1 MQEYYRDTW
10 AEIDLDAI
18 THNVKQIKDLHP
30 TKEIFA
36 VVKANGYGHGD
47 AEVSKVAI
55 EAGVSCL
62 AVSGLDEA
70 LRLRQSGIEVP
81 ILVLGMTRL
90 KDVALAAENNISLT
104 AHDEVWINHLV
115 SLPLEK
121 KIKVHLKIDSGMH
134 RLGLMDANQIQTN
147 FNLLKTAPMV
157 EVEGIFTHM
166 ATADCD
172 KEYLDYQIQNFKNLI
187 SNLDLSGVKYV
198 HLENT
203 ATLLQKEFDFDH
215 AIRLGIGLYGVN
227 PDANFIPIDF
237 DLKPALKLLS
247 NLVQVKQIKKGD
259 KVGYGSTYEAKND
272 EWIGV
277 VPIGYADGWIRL
289 HQGRCVIVE
298 GHECE
303 IVGRVCMDQ
312 MMIRLPK
319 QFPMGTTVTLIGDG
333 MPVERVAKEIGTIS
347 YEILCLISDRVP
359 RVYTQNGK
367 TIAVKKMRA
376 IIPTSINSIHCY

>member
-70 LRLRQSGIEVP
+70 LRLRNSGIEVP

-90 KDVALAAENNISLT
+90 KDVLLAAENNISLT
-104 AHDEVWINHLV
+104 AHDEMWIEHLV
-115 SLPLEK
+115 SLPLTTPV
-121 KIKVHLKIDSGMH
+121 KVHLKIDSGMH
-134 RLGLMDANQIQTN
+134 RLGLMTEEQVQKN
-147 FNLLKTAPMV
+147 FNMLKTAPMV
-157 EVEGIFTHM
+157 EVEGVFTHM
-166 ATADCD
+166 ATADSD
-172 KEYLDYQIQNFKNLI
+172 KEYLGHQIETFKHLI
-187 SNLDLSGVKYV
+187 ASLDLSDVKYV

-215 AIRLGIGLYGVN
+215 GIRLGLGLYGIN
-227 PDANFIPIDF
+227 PDKEFIPIEF
-237 DLKPALKLLS
+237 ELKPALKLLS
-247 NLVQVKQIKKGD
+247 NLVQVKKIKKGD
-259 KVGYGSTYEAKND
+259 KVGYGATYEAQED

-277 VPIGYADGWIRL
+277 VPIGYADGWTRS
-289 HQGRCVIVE
+289 HQGRHVIVN
-298 GHECE
+298 GYECE
-303 IVGRVCMDQ
+303 IIGRVCMDQ

-319 QFPMGTTVTLIGDG
+319 QFPMGTEVTLIGDG
-333 MPVERVAKEIGTIS
+333 MPVERVAKEVGTIS

-359 RVYTQNGK
+359 RVYKQGGK
-367 TIAVKKMRA
+367 IIAVKKMRFE
-376 IIPTSINSIHCY
+376 

>member
-70 LRLRQSGIEVP
+70 LRLRNSGIEVP

-90 KDVALAAENNISLT
+90 KDVPLAAENNISLT
-104 AHDEVWINHLV
+104 AHDEMWIEHLV
-115 SLPLEK
+115 SLPLTTPV
-121 KIKVHLKIDSGMH
+121 KVHLKIDSGMH
-134 RLGLMDANQIQTN
+134 RLGLMTEEQVQKN
-147 FNLLKTAPMV
+147 FNRLKMAPMV
-157 EVEGIFTHM
+157 EVEGVFTHM
-166 ATADCD
+166 ATADSD
-172 KEYLDYQIQNFKNLI
+172 KEYLGHQIETFKHLI
-187 SNLDLSGVKYV
+187 ASLDLSDVKYV

-215 AIRLGIGLYGVN
+215 GIRLGLGLYGIN
-227 PDANFIPIDF
+227 PDKEFIPIEF
-237 DLKPALKLLS
+237 ELKPALKLLS
-247 NLVQVKQIKKGD
+247 NLVQVKKIKKGD
-259 KVGYGSTYEAKND
+259 KVGYGATYEAQED

-277 VPIGYADGWIRL
+277 VPIGYADGWTRS
-289 HQGRCVIVE
+289 HQGRHVIVN
-298 GHECE
+298 GYECE
-303 IVGRVCMDQ
+303 IIGRVCMDQ

-319 QFPMGTTVTLIGDG
+319 QFPMGTEVTLIGDG
-333 MPVERVAKEIGTIS
+333 MPVERVAAEVGTIS

-359 RVYTQNGK
+359 RVYKQGGK
-367 TIAVKKMRA
+367 IIAVKKMRFE
-376 IIPTSINSIHCY
+376 

>member
-1 MQEYYRDTW
+1 MIKGVEVKSMQEYYRDTW

-18 THNVKQIKDLHP
+18 THNVKEIKRLHP

-47 AEVSKVAI
+47 AEVSKAAI

-90 KDVALAAENNISLT
+90 NDVELAAKNNISLT
-104 AHDEVWINHLV
+104 AHDAYWIEQLV
-115 SLPLEK
+115 ALPLTST
-121 KIKVHLKIDSGMH
+121 IKVHLKIDSGMH
-134 RLGLMDANQIQTN
+134 RLGLMDKEQVEIN
-147 FNLLKTAPMV
+147 FNKLEDAPMV

-166 ATADCD
+166 ATADSD
-172 KEYLDYQIQNFKNLI
+172 VDYLAYQVQCFQHLI
-187 SNLDLSGVKYV
+187 TNLDLSHVPYI

-203 ATLLQKEFDFDH
+203 ATLLQKAFEFDH
-215 AIRLGIGLYGVN
+215 GIRLGLGLYGIN
-227 PDANFIPIDF
+227 PDDEFIPLDF
-237 DLKPALKLLS
+237 ELKPALRLFS

-259 KVGYGSTYEAKND
+259 KVGYGATYKAQDD

-277 VPIGYADGWIRL
+277 VPIGYADGWIRA
-289 HQGRCVIVE
+289 HQGRCVIVDSY
-298 GHECE
+298 ECE
-303 IVGRVCMDQ
+303 IIGRICMDQ
-312 MMIRLPK
+312 LMIRLPK
-319 QFPMGTTVTLIGDG
+319 PFPMGTIVTLIGEG
-333 MPVERVAKEIGTIS
+333 MPVERVAHEIGTIS

-359 RVYTQNGK
+359 RVYKKDGK
-367 TIAVKKMRA
+367 IVAVKKMRFE
-376 IIPTSINSIHCY
+376 

>member
-18 THNVKQIKDLHP
+18 EHNVKQIKALHP
-30 TKEIFA
+30 AKEIFA

-47 AEVSKVAI
+47 VEVSKVAI

-62 AVSGLDEA
+62 AVSGLEEA
-70 LRLRQSGIEVP
+70 LCLRKSGIDVP

-90 KDVALAAENNISLT
+90 CDVPLAAENNISLT
-104 AHDEVWINHLV
+104 AHDEMWIEHLV
-115 SLPLEK
+115 SLPLTTPV
-121 KIKVHLKIDSGMH
+121 KVHLKIDSGMH
-134 RLGLMDANQIQTN
+134 RLGLMNEEQVQTN
-147 FNLLKTAPMV
+147 FNLLKSAPMV
-157 EVEGIFTHM
+157 ELEGVFTHM

-172 KEYLDYQIQNFKNLI
+172 KDYLSYQIETFKRLI
-187 SNLDLSGVKYV
+187 ANLDLSDVKYV

-215 AIRLGIGLYGVN
+215 GIRLGLGLYGVN
-227 PDANFIPIDF
+227 PDAEFIPIDF
-237 DLKPALKLLS
+237 ELKPALKLLS
-247 NLVQVKQIKKGD
+247 NLVQVKQIKKSD
-259 KVGYGSTYEAKND
+259 KVGYGATYTAEED

-277 VPIGYADGWIRL
+277 VPIGYADGWIRS
-289 HQGRCVIVE
+289 HQGRNVIVE

-303 IVGRVCMDQ
+303 IIGRVCMDQ

-319 QFPMGTTVTLIGDG
+319 PFPMGTEVTLIGDG
-333 MPVERVAKEIGTIS
+333 MPVERVADEIGTIS

-359 RVYTQNGK
+359 RVYKKDGK
-367 TIAVKKMRA
+367 TINIKKMRFE
-376 IIPTSINSIHCY
+376 

>member
-70 LRLRQSGIEVP
+70 LRLRNSGIEVP

-90 KDVALAAENNISLT
+90 KDVPLAAENNISVT
-104 AHDEVWINHLV
+104 AHDEMWIEHLV
-115 SLPLEK
+115 SLPLTTLV
-121 KIKVHLKIDSGMH
+121 KVHLKIDSGMH
-134 RLGLMDANQIQTN
+134 RLGLMNEDQVQKN
-147 FNLLKTAPMV
+147 FNRLKAAEMV
-157 EVEGIFTHM
+157 EVEGVFTHM
-166 ATADCD
+166 ATADSD
-172 KEYLDYQIQNFKNLI
+172 KEYLGRQIETFKRLI
-187 SNLDLSGVKYV
+187 ANLDLSDVKYV

-215 AIRLGIGLYGVN
+215 GIRLGLGLYGIN
-227 PDANFIPIDF
+227 PDNDFIPIDF
-237 DLKPALKLLS
+237 ELKPALKLLS
-247 NLVQVKQIKKGD
+247 NLVQVKQIQKGD
-259 KVGYGSTYEAKND
+259 KVGYGATYEARED

-277 VPIGYADGWIRL
+277 VPIGYADGWTRS
-289 HQGRCVIVE
+289 HQGRHVIVE
-298 GHECE
+298 GYECE

-319 QFPMGTTVTLIGDG
+319 PFPMGTEVTLIGDD
-333 MPVERVAKEIGTIS
+333 MPAERVAHEIGTIS

-359 RVYTQNGK
+359 RVYKQGGK
-367 TIAVKKMRA
+367 TIAVKKMRFE
-376 IIPTSINSIHCY
+376 

>member
-70 LRLRQSGIEVP
+70 LRLRNSGIEVP

-90 KDVALAAENNISLT
+90 KDVPLAAENNISLT
-104 AHDEVWINHLV
+104 AHDEMWIEHLV
-115 SLPLEK
+115 SLPLTTPV
-121 KIKVHLKIDSGMH
+121 KVHLKIDSGMH
-134 RLGLMDANQIQTN
+134 RLGLMTEEQVQKN
-147 FNLLKTAPMV
+147 FNRLKTALMV
-157 EVEGIFTHM
+157 EVEGVFTHM
-166 ATADCD
+166 ATADSD
-172 KEYLDYQIQNFKNLI
+172 KEYLGHQIETFKRLI
-187 SNLDLSGVKYV
+187 ANLDLSDVKYV

-215 AIRLGIGLYGVN
+215 GIRLGLGLYGIN
-227 PDANFIPIDF
+227 PDKEFIPIEF
-237 DLKPALKLLS
+237 ELKPALKLLS
-247 NLVQVKQIKKGD
+247 NLVQVKKIKKGD
-259 KVGYGSTYEAKND
+259 KVGYGATYEAQED

-277 VPIGYADGWIRL
+277 VPIGYADGWTRS
-289 HQGRCVIVE
+289 HQGRHVIVN
-298 GHECE
+298 GYECE
-303 IVGRVCMDQ
+303 IIGRVCMDQ

-319 QFPMGTTVTLIGDG
+319 QFPMGTEVTLIGDG
-333 MPVERVAKEIGTIS
+333 MPVERVAKEVGTIS

-359 RVYTQNGK
+359 RVYKQGGK
-367 TIAVKKMRA
+367 TIAVKKMRFE
-376 IIPTSINSIHCY
+376 

>member
-1 MQEYYRDTW
+1 MGRGEEDMQEYYRDTW

-18 THNVKQIKDLHP
+18 AYNVKQIKKLHP

-90 KDVALAAENNISLT
+90 KDVSLAAENNISLT

-172 KEYLDYQIQNFKNLI
+172 KEYLDYQIQNFKHLI

-227 PDANFIPIDF
+227 PDAEFIPIDF
-237 DLKPALKLLS
+237 ALKPALKLLS

-277 VPIGYADGWIRL
+277 VPIGYADGWIRS

-298 GHECE
+298 GYECE

-319 QFPMGTTVTLIGDG
+319 QFPMGTTVTLIGED

-359 RVYTQNGK
+359 RVYKQNGEI
-367 TIAVKKMRA
+367 TSIKKMRF
-376 IIPTSINSIHCY
+376 S

>member
-70 LRLRQSGIEVP
+70 LRLRNSGIEVP

-90 KDVALAAENNISLT
+90 KDVPLAAENNISLT
-104 AHDEVWINHLV
+104 AHDEMWIEHLV
-115 SLPLEK
+115 SLPLTTP
-121 KIKVHLKIDSGMH
+121 IKVHLKIDSGMH
-134 RLGLMDANQIQTN
+134 RLGLMTEEQVQKN
-147 FNLLKTAPMV
+147 FNRLKTAPMV

-166 ATADCD
+166 ATADSD
-172 KEYLDYQIQNFKNLI
+172 KEYLGHQIETFKRLI
-187 SNLDLSGVKYV
+187 ANLDLSDVKYV

-215 AIRLGIGLYGVN
+215 GIRLGLGLYGIN
-227 PDANFIPIDF
+227 PDKEFIPIEF
-237 DLKPALKLLS
+237 ELKPALKLLS
-247 NLVQVKQIKKGD
+247 NLVQVKKIKKGD
-259 KVGYGSTYEAKND
+259 KVGYGATYEAQED

-277 VPIGYADGWIRL
+277 VPIGYADGWTRS
-289 HQGRCVIVE
+289 HQGRHVIVN
-298 GHECE
+298 GYECE
-303 IVGRVCMDQ
+303 IIGRVCMDQ

-319 QFPMGTTVTLIGDG
+319 QFPMGTEVTLIGDG
-333 MPVERVAKEIGTIS
+333 MPVERVAAEVGTIS

-359 RVYTQNGK
+359 RVYKQGGK
-367 TIAVKKMRA
+367 IIAVKKMRFE
-376 IIPTSINSIHCY
+376 

>member
-70 LRLRQSGIEVP
+70 LRLRNSGIEVP

-90 KDVALAAENNISLT
+90 KDVPLAAENNISLT
-104 AHDEVWINHLV
+104 AHDEMWIEHLV
-115 SLPLEK
+115 SLPLTTPV
-121 KIKVHLKIDSGMH
+121 KVHLKIDSGMH
-134 RLGLMDANQIQTN
+134 RLGLMTEEQVQKN
-147 FNLLKTAPMV
+147 FNMLKTAPMV
-157 EVEGIFTHM
+157 EVEGVFTHM
-166 ATADCD
+166 ATADSD
-172 KEYLDYQIQNFKNLI
+172 KEYLGHQIETFKRLI
-187 SNLDLSGVKYV
+187 ANLDLSDVKYV

-215 AIRLGIGLYGVN
+215 GIRLGLGLYGIN
-227 PDANFIPIDF
+227 PDKEFIPIEF
-237 DLKPALKLLS
+237 ELKPALKLLS
-247 NLVQVKQIKKGD
+247 NLVQVKKIKKGD
-259 KVGYGSTYEAKND
+259 KVGYGATYEAQED

-277 VPIGYADGWIRL
+277 VPIGYADGWTRS
-289 HQGRCVIVE
+289 HQGRHVIVN
-298 GHECE
+298 GYECE
-303 IVGRVCMDQ
+303 IIGRVCIDQ

-319 QFPMGTTVTLIGDG
+319 QFPMGTEVTLIGDG
-333 MPVERVAKEIGTIS
+333 MPVERVAKEVGTIS

-359 RVYTQNGK
+359 RVYKQGGK
-367 TIAVKKMRA
+367 TIAVKKMRFE
-376 IIPTSINSIHCY
+376 

>member
-70 LRLRQSGIEVP
+70 LRLRNSGIEVP

-90 KDVALAAENNISLT
+90 KDVPLAAENNISLT
-104 AHDEVWINHLV
+104 AHDEMWIEHLV
-115 SLPLEK
+115 SLPLTTPV
-121 KIKVHLKIDSGMH
+121 KVHLKIDSGMH
-134 RLGLMDANQIQTN
+134 RLGLMTEEQVQKN
-147 FNLLKTAPMV
+147 FNRLKTAPMV
-157 EVEGIFTHM
+157 EVEGVFTHM
-166 ATADCD
+166 ATADSD
-172 KEYLDYQIQNFKNLI
+172 KEYLGHQIETFKRLI
-187 SNLDLSGVKYV
+187 ANLDLSDVKYV

-215 AIRLGIGLYGVN
+215 GIRLGLGLYGIN
-227 PDANFIPIDF
+227 PDKEFIPIEF
-237 DLKPALKLLS
+237 ELRPALKLLS
-247 NLVQVKQIKKGD
+247 NLVQVKKIKKGD
-259 KVGYGSTYEAKND
+259 KVGYGATYEAQED

-277 VPIGYADGWIRL
+277 VPIGYADGWTRS
-289 HQGRCVIVE
+289 HQGRHVIVN
-298 GHECE
+298 GYECE
-303 IVGRVCMDQ
+303 IIGRVCMDQ

-319 QFPMGTTVTLIGDG
+319 QFPMGTEVTLIGDG
-333 MPVERVAKEIGTIS
+333 MPVERVAKEVGTIS

-359 RVYTQNGK
+359 RVYKQGGK
-367 TIAVKKMRA
+367 IIAVKKMRFE
-376 IIPTSINSIHCY
+376 

>member
-1 MQEYYRDTW
+1 MKSMQEYYRDTW

-367 TIAVKKMRA
+367 TIAVKKMRF
-376 IIPTSINSIHCY
+376 S

>member
-70 LRLRQSGIEVP
+70 LRLRNSGIEVP

-90 KDVALAAENNISLT
+90 KDVLLAAENNISLT
-104 AHDEVWINHLV
+104 AHDEMWIEHLV
-115 SLPLEK
+115 SLPLTTPV
-121 KIKVHLKIDSGMH
+121 KVHLKIDSGMH
-134 RLGLMDANQIQTN
+134 RLGLMTEEQVQKN
-147 FNLLKTAPMV
+147 FNMLKTAPMV
-157 EVEGIFTHM
+157 EVEGVFTHM
-166 ATADCD
+166 ATADSD
-172 KEYLDYQIQNFKNLI
+172 KEYLGHQIETFKRLI
-187 SNLDLSGVKYV
+187 ANLDLSGVKYV

-215 AIRLGIGLYGVN
+215 GIRLGLGLYGIN
-227 PDANFIPIDF
+227 PDKEFIPIEF
-237 DLKPALKLLS
+237 ELKPALKLLS
-247 NLVQVKQIKKGD
+247 NLVQVKKIKKGD
-259 KVGYGSTYEAKND
+259 KVGYGATYEAQED

-277 VPIGYADGWIRL
+277 VPIGYADGWTRS
-289 HQGRCVIVE
+289 HQGRHVIVN
-298 GHECE
+298 GYECE
-303 IVGRVCMDQ
+303 IIGRVCMDQ

-319 QFPMGTTVTLIGDG
+319 QFPMGTEVTLIGDG
-333 MPVERVAKEIGTIS
+333 MPVERVAKEVGTIS

-359 RVYTQNGK
+359 RVYKQGGK
-367 TIAVKKMRA
+367 IIAVKKMRFE
-376 IIPTSINSIHCY
+376 

>member
-18 THNVKQIKDLHP
+18 EHNVKQIKALHP

-47 AEVSKVAI
+47 VEVSKVAI

-62 AVSGLDEA
+62 AVSGLEEA
-70 LRLRQSGIEVP
+70 LCLRKSGIDVP

-90 KDVALAAENNISLT
+90 CDVPLAAENNISLT
-104 AHDEVWINHLV
+104 AHDEMWIEHLV
-115 SLPLEK
+115 SLPLTTPV
-121 KIKVHLKIDSGMH
+121 KVHLKIDSGMH
-134 RLGLMDANQIQTN
+134 RLGLMNEEQVQTN
-147 FNLLKTAPMV
+147 FNLLKSAPMV
-157 EVEGIFTHM
+157 ELEGVFTHM

-172 KEYLDYQIQNFKNLI
+172 KDYLSYQIETFKRLI
-187 SNLDLSGVKYV
+187 ANLDLSDVKYV

-215 AIRLGIGLYGVN
+215 GIRLGLGLYGVN
-227 PDANFIPIDF
+227 PDAEFIPIDF
-237 DLKPALKLLS
+237 ELKPALKLLS
-247 NLVQVKQIKKGD
+247 NLVQVKQIKKSD
-259 KVGYGSTYEAKND
+259 KVGYGATYTAEED

-277 VPIGYADGWIRL
+277 VPIGYADGWIRS
-289 HQGRCVIVE
+289 HQGRNVIVE

-303 IVGRVCMDQ
+303 IIGRVCMDQ

-319 QFPMGTTVTLIGDG
+319 PFPMGTEVTLIGDG
-333 MPVERVAKEIGTIS
+333 MPVERVADEIGTIS

-359 RVYTQNGK
+359 RVYKKDGK
-367 TIAVKKMRA
+367 TINIKKMRFE
-376 IIPTSINSIHCY
+376 

>member
-70 LRLRQSGIEVP
+70 LRLRNSGIEVP

-90 KDVALAAENNISLT
+90 KDVPLAAENNISLT
-104 AHDEVWINHLV
+104 AHDEMWIEHLV
-115 SLPLEK
+115 SLPLTTPV
-121 KIKVHLKIDSGMH
+121 KVHLKIDSGMH
-134 RLGLMDANQIQTN
+134 RLGLMTEEQVQKN
-147 FNLLKTAPMV
+147 FNRLKTALMV
-157 EVEGIFTHM
+157 EVEGVFTHM
-166 ATADCD
+166 ATADSD
-172 KEYLDYQIQNFKNLI
+172 KEYLGHQIETFKRLI
-187 SNLDLSGVKYV
+187 ANLDLSGVKYV

-215 AIRLGIGLYGVN
+215 GIRLGLGLYGIN
-227 PDANFIPIDF
+227 PDKEFIPIEF
-237 DLKPALKLLS
+237 ELKPALKLLS
-247 NLVQVKQIKKGD
+247 NLVQVKKIKKGD
-259 KVGYGSTYEAKND
+259 KVGYGATYEAQED

-277 VPIGYADGWIRL
+277 VPIGYADGWTRS
-289 HQGRCVIVE
+289 HQGRHVIVN
-298 GHECE
+298 GYECE
-303 IVGRVCMDQ
+303 IIGRVCMDQ

-319 QFPMGTTVTLIGDG
+319 QFPMGTEVTLIGDG
-333 MPVERVAKEIGTIS
+333 MPVERVAKEVGTIS

-359 RVYTQNGK
+359 RVYKQGGK
-367 TIAVKKMRA
+367 IIAVKKMRFE
-376 IIPTSINSIHCY
+376 

>member
-70 LRLRQSGIEVP
+70 LRLRNSGIEVP

-90 KDVALAAENNISLT
+90 KDVPLAAENNISLT
-104 AHDEVWINHLV
+104 AHDEMWIEHLV
-115 SLPLEK
+115 SLPLTTPV
-121 KIKVHLKIDSGMH
+121 KVHLKIDSGMH
-134 RLGLMDANQIQTN
+134 RLGLMTEEQVQKN
-147 FNLLKTAPMV
+147 FNRLKTALMV
-157 EVEGIFTHM
+157 EVEGVFTHM

-367 TIAVKKMRA
+367 TIAVKKMRF
-376 IIPTSINSIHCY
+376 S

>member
-166 ATADCD
+166 ATADSD

-367 TIAVKKMRA
+367 TIAVKKMRF
-376 IIPTSINSIHCY
+376 S

>member
-70 LRLRQSGIEVP
+70 LRLRNSGIEVP

-90 KDVALAAENNISLT
+90 KDVPLAAENNISLT
-104 AHDEVWINHLV
+104 AHDEMWIEHLV
-115 SLPLEK
+115 SLPLTTPV
-121 KIKVHLKIDSGMH
+121 KVHLKIDSGMH
-134 RLGLMDANQIQTN
+134 RLGLMTEEQVQKN
-147 FNLLKTAPMV
+147 FNMLKTAPMV
-157 EVEGIFTHM
+157 EVEGVFTHM
-166 ATADCD
+166 ATADSD
-172 KEYLDYQIQNFKNLI
+172 KEYLGHQIETFKRLI
-187 SNLDLSGVKYV
+187 ANLDLSDVKYV

-215 AIRLGIGLYGVN
+215 GIRLGLGLYGIN
-227 PDANFIPIDF
+227 PDKEFIPIEF
-237 DLKPALKLLS
+237 ELKPALKLLS
-247 NLVQVKQIKKGD
+247 NLVQVKKIKKGD
-259 KVGYGSTYEAKND
+259 KVGYGATYEAQED

-277 VPIGYADGWIRL
+277 VPIGYADGWTRS
-289 HQGRCVIVE
+289 HQGRHVIVN
-298 GHECE
+298 GYECE
-303 IVGRVCMDQ
+303 IIGRVCMDQ

-319 QFPMGTTVTLIGDG
+319 QFPMGTEVTLIGDG
-333 MPVERVAKEIGTIS
+333 MPVERVAKEVGTIS

-359 RVYTQNGK
+359 RVYKQGGK
-367 TIAVKKMRA
+367 IIAVKKMRFE
-376 IIPTSINSIHCY
+376 

>member
-1 MQEYYRDTW
+1 MKSMQEYYRDTW

-70 LRLRQSGIEVP
+70 LRLRNSGIEVP

-90 KDVALAAENNISLT
+90 KDVPLAAENNISLT
-104 AHDEVWINHLV
+104 AHDEMWIEHLV
-115 SLPLEK
+115 SLPLTTPV
-121 KIKVHLKIDSGMH
+121 KVHLKIDSGMH
-134 RLGLMDANQIQTN
+134 RLGLMTEEQVQKN
-147 FNLLKTAPMV
+147 FNRLKTALMV
-157 EVEGIFTHM
+157 EVEGVFTHM
-166 ATADCD
+166 ATADSD
-172 KEYLDYQIQNFKNLI
+172 KEYLGHQIETFKRLI
-187 SNLDLSGVKYV
+187 ANLDLSDVKYV

-215 AIRLGIGLYGVN
+215 GIRLGLGLYGIN
-227 PDANFIPIDF
+227 PDKEFIPIEF
-237 DLKPALKLLS
+237 ELKPALKLLS
-247 NLVQVKQIKKGD
+247 NLVQVKKIKKGD
-259 KVGYGSTYEAKND
+259 KVGYGATYEAQED
-272 EWIGV
+272 EWIGF
-277 VPIGYADGWIRL
+277 VPIGYADGWTRS
-289 HQGRCVIVE
+289 HQGRHVIVN
-298 GHECE
+298 GYECE
-303 IVGRVCMDQ
+303 IIGRVCMDQ

-319 QFPMGTTVTLIGDG
+319 QFPMGTEVTLIGDG
-333 MPVERVAKEIGTIS
+333 MPVERVAKEVGTIS

-359 RVYTQNGK
+359 RVYKQGGK
-367 TIAVKKMRA
+367 TIAVKKMRFE
-376 IIPTSINSIHCY
+376 

>member
-70 LRLRQSGIEVP
+70 LRLRNSGIEVP

-90 KDVALAAENNISLT
+90 KDVPLAAENNISLT
-104 AHDEVWINHLV
+104 AHDEMWIEHLV
-115 SLPLEK
+115 SLPLTTP
-121 KIKVHLKIDSGMH
+121 IKVHLKIDSGMH
-134 RLGLMDANQIQTN
+134 RLGLMTEEQVQKN
-147 FNLLKTAPMV
+147 FNMLKTAPMV
-157 EVEGIFTHM
+157 EVEGVFTHM
-166 ATADCD
+166 ATADSD
-172 KEYLDYQIQNFKNLI
+172 KEYLGHQIETFKRLI
-187 SNLDLSGVKYV
+187 ANLDLSGVKYV

-215 AIRLGIGLYGVN
+215 GIRLGLGLYGIN
-227 PDANFIPIDF
+227 PDKEFIPIEF
-237 DLKPALKLLS
+237 ELKPALKLLS
-247 NLVQVKQIKKGD
+247 NLVQVKKIKKGD
-259 KVGYGSTYEAKND
+259 KVGYGATYEAQED

-277 VPIGYADGWIRL
+277 VPIGYADGWTRS
-289 HQGRCVIVE
+289 HQGRHVIVN
-298 GHECE
+298 GYECE
-303 IVGRVCMDQ
+303 IIGRVCMDQ

-319 QFPMGTTVTLIGDG
+319 QFPMGTEVTLIGDG
-333 MPVERVAKEIGTIS
+333 MPVERVAKEVGTIS

-359 RVYTQNGK
+359 RVYKQGGK
-367 TIAVKKMRA
+367 IIAVKKMRFE
-376 IIPTSINSIHCY
+376 

>member
-70 LRLRQSGIEVP
+70 LRLRNSGIEVP

-90 KDVALAAENNISLT
+90 KDVPLAAENNISLT
-104 AHDEVWINHLV
+104 AHDEMWIEHLV
-115 SLPLEK
+115 SLPLTTPV
-121 KIKVHLKIDSGMH
+121 KVHLKIDSGMH
-134 RLGLMDANQIQTN
+134 RLGLMTEEQVQKN
-147 FNLLKTAPMV
+147 FNRLKTALMV
-157 EVEGIFTHM
+157 EVEGVFTHM
-166 ATADCD
+166 ATADSD
-172 KEYLDYQIQNFKNLI
+172 KEYLGHQIETFKRLI
-187 SNLDLSGVKYV
+187 ANLDLSDVKYV

-215 AIRLGIGLYGVN
+215 GIRLGLGLYGIN
-227 PDANFIPIDF
+227 PDKEFIPIEYE
-237 DLKPALKLLS
+237 LKPALKLLS
-247 NLVQVKQIKKGD
+247 NLVQVKKIKKGD
-259 KVGYGSTYEAKND
+259 KVGYGATYEAQED

-277 VPIGYADGWIRL
+277 VPIGYADGWTRS
-289 HQGRCVIVE
+289 HQGRHVIVN
-298 GHECE
+298 GYECE
-303 IVGRVCMDQ
+303 IIGRVCMDQ

-319 QFPMGTTVTLIGDG
+319 QFPMGTEVTLIGDG
-333 MPVERVAKEIGTIS
+333 MPVERVAAEVGTIS

-359 RVYTQNGK
+359 RVYKQGGK
-367 TIAVKKMRA
+367 IIAVKKMRFE
-376 IIPTSINSIHCY
+376 

>member
-81 ILVLGMTRL
+81 ILVQGMTRL

-367 TIAVKKMRA
+367 TIAVKKMRF
-376 IIPTSINSIHCY
+376 S

>member
-70 LRLRQSGIEVP
+70 LRLRNSGIEVP

-90 KDVALAAENNISLT
+90 KDVPLAAENNISLT
-104 AHDEVWINHLV
+104 AHDEMWIEHLI
-115 SLPLEK
+115 SLPLTTPV
-121 KIKVHLKIDSGMH
+121 KVHLKIDSGMH
-134 RLGLMDANQIQTN
+134 RLGLMTEEQVQNN
-147 FNLLKTAPMV
+147 FNRLKMAPMV
-157 EVEGIFTHM
+157 EVEGVFTHM
-166 ATADCD
+166 ATADSD
-172 KEYLDYQIQNFKNLI
+172 KEYLGHQIETFKHLI
-187 SNLDLSGVKYV
+187 ASLDLSDVKYV

-215 AIRLGIGLYGVN
+215 GIRLGLGLYGIN
-227 PDANFIPIDF
+227 PDKEFIPIEF
-237 DLKPALKLLS
+237 ELKPALKLLS
-247 NLVQVKQIKKGD
+247 NLVQVKKIKKGD
-259 KVGYGSTYEAKND
+259 KVGYGATYEAQED

-277 VPIGYADGWIRL
+277 VPIGYADGWIRS
-289 HQGRCVIVE
+289 HQGRHVIVN
-298 GHECE
+298 GYECE
-303 IVGRVCMDQ
+303 IIGRVCMDQ

-319 QFPMGTTVTLIGDG
+319 QFPMGTEVTLIGDG
-333 MPVERVAKEIGTIS
+333 MPVERVAAEVGTIS

-367 TIAVKKMRA
+367 TIAVKKMRF
-376 IIPTSINSIHCY
+376 S

>member
-55 EAGVSCL
+55 KAGVSCL

-70 LRLRQSGIEVP
+70 LRLRNSGIEVP

-90 KDVALAAENNISLT
+90 KDVPLAAENNISLT
-104 AHDEVWINHLV
+104 AHDEMWIEHLV
-115 SLPLEK
+115 SLPLTTPV
-121 KIKVHLKIDSGMH
+121 KVHLKIDSGMH
-134 RLGLMDANQIQTN
+134 RLGLMTEEQVQKN
-147 FNLLKTAPMV
+147 FNRLKTALMV
-157 EVEGIFTHM
+157 EVEGVFTHM
-166 ATADCD
+166 ATADSD
-172 KEYLDYQIQNFKNLI
+172 KEYLGHQIETFKRLI
-187 SNLDLSGVKYV
+187 ANLDLSDVKYV

-215 AIRLGIGLYGVN
+215 GIRLGLGLYGIN
-227 PDANFIPIDF
+227 PDKEFIPIEF
-237 DLKPALKLLS
+237 ELKPALKLLS
-247 NLVQVKQIKKGD
+247 NLVQVKKIKKGD
-259 KVGYGSTYEAKND
+259 KVGYGATYEAQED

-277 VPIGYADGWIRL
+277 VPIGYADGWTRS
-289 HQGRCVIVE
+289 HQGRHVIVN
-298 GHECE
+298 GYECE
-303 IVGRVCMDQ
+303 IIGRVCMDQ

-319 QFPMGTTVTLIGDG
+319 QFPMGTEVTLIGDG
-333 MPVERVAKEIGTIS
+333 MPVERVAAEVGTIS

-359 RVYTQNGK
+359 RVYKQGGK
-367 TIAVKKMRA
+367 IIAVKKMRFE
-376 IIPTSINSIHCY
+376 

>member
-70 LRLRQSGIEVP
+70 LRLRNSGIEVP

-90 KDVALAAENNISLT
+90 KDVLLAAENNISLT
-104 AHDEVWINHLV
+104 AHDEMWIEHLV
-115 SLPLEK
+115 SLPLTTPV
-121 KIKVHLKIDSGMH
+121 KVHLKIDSGMH
-134 RLGLMDANQIQTN
+134 RLGLMTEEQVQKN
-147 FNLLKTAPMV
+147 FNMLKTAPMV
-157 EVEGIFTHM
+157 EVEGVFTHM
-166 ATADCD
+166 ATADSD
-172 KEYLDYQIQNFKNLI
+172 KEYLWHQIETFKRLI
-187 SNLDLSGVKYV
+187 ANLDLSGVKYV

-215 AIRLGIGLYGVN
+215 GIRLGLGLYGIN
-227 PDANFIPIDF
+227 PDKEFIPIEF
-237 DLKPALKLLS
+237 ELKPALKLLS
-247 NLVQVKQIKKGD
+247 NLVQVKKIKKGD
-259 KVGYGSTYEAKND
+259 KVGYGATYEAQED

-277 VPIGYADGWIRL
+277 VPIGYADGWTRS
-289 HQGRCVIVE
+289 HQGRHVIVN
-298 GHECE
+298 GYECE
-303 IVGRVCMDQ
+303 IIGRVCMDQ

-319 QFPMGTTVTLIGDG
+319 QFPMGTEVTLIGDG
-333 MPVERVAKEIGTIS
+333 MPVERVAKEVGTIS

-359 RVYTQNGK
+359 RVYKQGGK
-367 TIAVKKMRA
+367 IIAVKKMRFE
-376 IIPTSINSIHCY
+376 